1 MASNTS
7 KRIALLSIRPQY
19 VNLII
24 EGRKKVEFRKVRFH
38 NKLLHVVMYTSK
50 PVQKVLGYFDVSYV
64 DEDSPKEL
72 WARYNTVGGILKRE
86 FDAYYASS
94 GRGVAIGIGKV
105 CALQNP
111 ISLRTLGKLLTP
123 PQSFTYLNT
132 EIFQVIQGCRKTSR

>member
-7 KRIALLSIRPQY
+7 KRIALLSIQPQY
-19 VNLII
+19 AHLII
-24 EGRKKVEFRKVRFH
+24 EGQKKVEFRKVRFR

-50 PVQKVLGYFDVSYV
+50 PVQKILGYFDVSYV

-72 WARYNTVGGILKRE
+72 WARYNAVGGVLKKE

-94 GRGVAIGIGKV
+94 SRGVAIGIGKV
-105 CALQNP
+105 RTLRNP

-132 EIFQVIQGCRKTSR
+132 EVFQVIQGCRKTSR